1 MVRTKL
7 RGVWQEKRGRCGGS
21 TSRGSAPPS
30 APAELSFKASARSR
44 ERVRALRTE
53 CSLKFAGWPIVNFY
67 VLVHWRAACWA
78 RCGSQAR
85 RFGSLGRCAQLS
97 ALALL
102 LFGFREEV
110 QPTGDRPSRTVHL
123 YGISILRVGPPVL
136 SGASP
141 TAGAAR
147 HRDSHPLLCCA
158 IPPAAKSASRCCAR
172 CLRPPHP
179 RCPADPLWRVR
190 RRVKRVGQLGRAR
203 PQWKPP
209 LQALNG

>member
-1 MVRTKL
+1 MVRTNF

-102 LFGFREEV
+102 LSFGFRDEV
-110 QPTGDRPSRTVHL
+110 QPTGDR
-123 YGISILRVGPPVL
+123 VGH
-136 SGASP
+136 SG
-141 TAGAAR
+141 
-147 HRDSHPLLCCA
+147 
-158 IPPAAKSASRCCAR
+158 
-172 CLRPPHP
+172 
-179 RCPADPLWRVR
+179 
-190 RRVKRVGQLGRAR
+190 
-203 PQWKPP
+203 
-209 LQALNG
+209 